1 MYKRTSELSGGET
14 WVLVADAS
22 RANIYSRHK
31 RHSPL
36 EAVQS
41 LTEDQARTK
50 EQDLV
55 ADEPGRTFDRAGQ
68 GRHAMEPPHTEK
80 EHLRT
85 NFVHRITDVLE
96 SARQSGRYKQLIIVA
111 APVMLGE
118 LRGQL
123 DAATSACV
131 VAEFNK
137 EMTRQQ
143 PDVIAQLIDA
153 Q

>member
-1 MYKRTSELSGGET
+1 MSRRTSELSGGQT
-14 WVLVADAS
+14 WVLVADSS

-31 RHSPL
+31 RYSQL

-41 LTEDQARTK
+41 LTEGQARAK

-68 GRHAMEPPHTEK
+68 GRHAMEPTHTEK

-85 NFVHRITDVLE
+85 NFVQRITDVLE
-96 SARQSGRYKQLIIVA
+96 SARQSGQYKQLIIVA
-111 APVMLGE
+111 APAMLGE

-123 DAATSACV
+123 DTATLACV

-137 EMTRQQ
+137 EMTGQQ
-143 PDVIAQLIDA
+143 PDVIAKLIDT

>member
-1 MYKRTSELSGGET
+1 MSRQTSEISGGQT

-31 RHSPL
+31 RYSQL

-41 LTEDQARTK
+41 LTEGQARAK

-68 GRHAMEPPHTEK
+68 GRHAMEPTHTEK

-85 NFVHRITDVLE
+85 RFVHRITDLLE
-96 SARQSGRYKQLIIVA
+96 SARQSGQYKQLIIVA
-111 APVMLGE
+111 APAMLGE

-123 DAATSACV
+123 DAATLACV

-137 EMTRQQ
+137 EMTGQQ
-143 PDVIAQLIDA
+143 PDVIAKLIDT

>member
-1 MYKRTSELSGGET
+1 MSRQTSELSGGQT

-31 RHSPL
+31 RYSQL

-41 LTEDQARTK
+41 LTEGQARAK

-68 GRHAMEPPHTEK
+68 GRHAMEPTHTEK

-85 NFVHRITDVLE
+85 RFVHRITDLLE
-96 SARQSGRYKQLIIVA
+96 SARQSGQYKQLIIVA
-111 APVMLGE
+111 APAMLGE

-123 DAATSACV
+123 DAATLACV

-137 EMTRQQ
+137 EMTGQQ
-143 PDVIAQLIDA
+143 PDVIAKLIDT